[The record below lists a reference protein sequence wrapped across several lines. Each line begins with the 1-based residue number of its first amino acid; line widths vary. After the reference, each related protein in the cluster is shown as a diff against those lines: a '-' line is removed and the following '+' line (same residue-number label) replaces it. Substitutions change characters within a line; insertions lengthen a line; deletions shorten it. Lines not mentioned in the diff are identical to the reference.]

1 MPYVV
6 KEKRPVLDII
16 VQSMARVY
24 DVPKGV
30 DEHYTDGS
38 SLKADGDLN
47 HILFAFC
54 KRHVKP
60 SYNNYKN
67 FRGEL
72 LECAA
77 EIKRRLLDPYEDG
90 KILENGDVR

>member
-6 KEKRPVLDII
+6 QEYRPVLDII

-24 DVPKGV
+24 GQPPDAPVG
-30 DEHYTDGS
+30 
-38 SLKADGDLN
+38 LKIDGDLN
-47 HILFAFC
+47 YILFAFC
-54 KRHVKP
+54 RRHVKP

-67 FRGEL
+67 FCGEL
-72 LECAA
+72 RQCAT
-77 EIKRRLLDPYEDG
+77 EIERRLLGPYEDG